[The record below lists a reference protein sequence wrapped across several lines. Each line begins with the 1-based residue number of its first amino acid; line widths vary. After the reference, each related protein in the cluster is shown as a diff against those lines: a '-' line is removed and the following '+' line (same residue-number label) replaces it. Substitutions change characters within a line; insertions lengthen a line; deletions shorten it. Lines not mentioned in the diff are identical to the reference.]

1 MFEYWKKRDPIAR
14 FEKYL
19 LQKGWLSDED
29 NRKMIAD
36 VDRQLEADREAAV
49 SSPMPDPNTTPQNV
63 YCEQGCHTIA
73 PKYGSPQSRRLA
85 AAPAQPKATEAAVHL
100 R

>member
-1 MFEYWKKRDPIAR
+1 
-14 FEKYL
+14 
-19 LQKGWLSDED
+19 
-29 NRKMIAD
+29 
-36 VDRQLEADREAAV
+36 
-49 SSPMPDPNTTPQNV
+49 MPDPNTTPQNV